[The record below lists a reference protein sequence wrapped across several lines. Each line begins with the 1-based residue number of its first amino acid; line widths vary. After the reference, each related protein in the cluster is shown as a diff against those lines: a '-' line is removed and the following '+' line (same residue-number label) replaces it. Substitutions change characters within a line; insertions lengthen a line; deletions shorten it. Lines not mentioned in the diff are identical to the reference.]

1 MSIACYILLVV
12 DLKNVPVAYKWGR
25 FLQHVKPKMANTGAK
40 KRAASKK
47 KAAIKK
53 KAINTTLPAQVT
65 QNATMRLDANDPQ
78 LHVALLSHN
87 NDALVVQASLL
98 VDLIK
103 NEQKTMCVLMVKKFA
118 ERSLSELVDADQKIE
133 VANCIRE
140 FDIHLSLLDMQH
152 QRLVNPSLPTYQ
164 HSLPPYIRASG
175 FPGPYV

>member
-1 MSIACYILLVV
+1 MSITCYILLVV

-78 LHVALLSHN
+78 LHAALRIHN
-87 NDALVVQASLL
+87 NEALVLNASLL
-98 VDLIK
+98 VELIK
-103 NEQKTMCVLMVKKFA
+103 NEQKTMRVIVMKKFA
-118 ERSLSELVDADQKIE
+118 ENSFLELVDVDQKIE

-140 FDIHLSLLDMQH
+140 L
-152 QRLVNPSLPTYQ
+152 
-164 HSLPPYIRASG
+164 
-175 FPGPYV
+175 